1 MVTGVDANGVLEAT
15 QNAIFAEGKQ
25 ACKPGSVCDASRPD
39 RSRPLLRRPSSC
51 LNLTMYVPDA
61 ASYSSVMSRSS

>member
-1 MVTGVDANGVLEAT
+1 MVTGVNHDDALEAL
-15 QNAIFAEGKQ
+15 QGAIFAEGKQ

-39 RSRPLLRRPSSC
+39 RSRSLLQRPSSC

-61 ASYSSVMSRSS
+61 ASVFVMSRSS